1 MEKTCANHPDAPAA
15 APCKVCEKPLCVA
28 CATPTDGKV
37 LCSPECV
44 SVYSEVTQWVD
55 RKALPEEWNPVADSA
70 APPPVSEPSVV
81 GLPKDET
88 VLDATRARPSASGEE
103 RLETPPGPSDDPSII
118 IRPRDEPPPD
128 APCAQHP
135 ETPAVGICT
144 QCSKPFCSS
153 CAIEMSWGKF
163 CSVECSI
170 ARPAAGAAPRRGR
183 GPLWLAAASLLA
195 AVGLFVFWPRTH
207 NSTPPVA
214 RAKPILHDAP
224 KAEPLKPLPP
234 PAEPP
239 KVAPKPVEP
248 KTGPPK
254 VDPGKVEPTPK
265 PTEPPK
271 VAVPPKPVPVVEPS
285 SAKATEGGPPKV
297 EPPPKPVV
305 VEPPKPELPKPVV
318 ETPKPEL
325 PKSPPVVVDAPPP
338 PNVNQSLEEA
348 ARLIRDVAPLF
359 KEIADA
365 LDENVSDRGALRGLL
380 SKVERVRK
388 NLREAQ
394 RIYLKVAPSTPD
406 PTLID
411 GRIRRIDSLLETTA
425 GCVEQIKSRL

>member
-88 VLDATRARPSASGEE
+88 VLDATRARPSPSGQA
-103 RLETPPGPSDDPSII
+103 PP
-118 IRPRDEPPPD
+118 E
-128 APCAQHP
+128 APCPQHP
-135 ETPAVGICT
+135 ETPAFGICT

-207 NSTPPVA
+207 NSTP
-214 RAKPILHDAP
+214 
-224 KAEPLKPLPP
+224 
-234 PAEPP
+234 
-239 KVAPKPVEP
+239 
-248 KTGPPK
+248 
-254 VDPGKVEPTPK
+254 
-265 PTEPPK
+265 
-271 VAVPPKPVPVVEPS
+271 
-285 SAKATEGGPPKV
+285 
-297 EPPPKPVV
+297 
-305 VEPPKPELPKPVV
+305 
-318 ETPKPEL
+318 
-325 PKSPPVVVDAPPP
+325 
-338 PNVNQSLEEA
+338 
-348 ARLIRDVAPLF
+348 
-359 KEIADA
+359 
-365 LDENVSDRGALRGLL
+365 
-380 SKVERVRK
+380 
-388 NLREAQ
+388 
-394 RIYLKVAPSTPD
+394 
-406 PTLID
+406 
-411 GRIRRIDSLLETTA
+411 
-425 GCVEQIKSRL
+425 